1 MLLMMINKDLLK
13 IEKENVF
20 SKATLKIADYKK
32 DNPNKKLISLGIGDV
47 SIPIIRPVLEAMHKA
62 IEEQGDINTF
72 NGYGAYY
79 GLKELRE
86 AISINDYNGLISPDE
101 IYVGDGTKSDSTN
114 ILELFDKDIKVL
126 VGNPTYP
133 IYLNGA
139 LALSRKAYFANMSND
154 FKMLIPKEKYDVVYI
169 CSPSNPIGNAYTKE
183 DLKLWIDYADKNNS
197 IIIYDNVYK
206 DFVSNPDVPK
216 TIYEIDGA
224 KKCVIELRSFS
235 KNASFSGIRVS
246 YLVLPKE
253 MGSEI
258 SSLWKERT
266 INRFNGACVIAQ
278 KGALATYSDKAK
290 EMIKENI
297 KTYKENTKY
306 LKDNFIK
313 LGYEVIGGNDAPYM
327 FVKCKD
333 KMSSWQTFDFFL
345 KELNIIVIPGV
356 IFGSNGEGYFRVSGL
371 GLLKDSKEA
380 VLRMKEYEKTH

>member
-32 DNPNKKLISLGIGDV
+32 DNPNKKIISLGIGDV

-62 IEEQGDINTF
+62 VEEQGDINTF

-86 AISINDYNGLISPDE
+86 AISINDYESLISPDE

-139 LALSRKAYFANMSND
+139 LALSRKVYFANMSND
-154 FKMLIPKEKYDVVYI
+154 FKMLIPKEKYDVIYI

-183 DLKLWIDYADKNNS
+183 DLKLWIDYANKNNS

-206 DFVSNPDVPK
+206 DFVSNPNVPK
-216 TIYEIDGA
+216 TIYEIDEA

-380 VLRMKEYEKTH
+380 IFRMKEYEKTH